1 MQSKRSRIFIV
12 FAIVLIMAMTTGVAV
27 ALKNQTPSS
36 TTGQMT
42 LGSPY
47 IPIAPQL
54 QGSMPSFTAND
65 VRKAVHSYGFPLN
78 PSVKDDRITSISF
91 ITAAQASLNM
101 NKESV
106 GLPANALVCYVEF
119 SGPIPLV
126 NQSLPYG
133 ATMYTAKTGH
143 MVIDASNGYLLVVG
157 GI

>member
-12 FAIVLIMAMTTGVAV
+12 FAIVFIMALTTSVAL
-27 ALKNQTPSS
+27 ALKNETQSS
-36 TTGQMT
+36 TTSPSK

-47 IPIAPQL
+47 ISVTLP
-54 QGSMPSFTAND
+54 GRVPSFTVND
-65 VRKAVHSYGFPLN
+65 VRNVVHRYGFPLN
-78 PSVKDDRITSISF
+78 PSVKDDRITSNSF
-91 ITAAQASLNM
+91 ITAAQSSLNM
-101 NKESV
+101 NKEYV

-133 ATMYTAKTGH
+133 AKMYTAKTGH
-143 MVIDASNGYLLVVG
+143 MVIDASDGYLLVVG